1 MNCLKNCYICVEN
14 IRKIEI
20 FFSEPMERTTTT
32 SIVESDQI
40 DFFSVRSGF
49 QEKSS
54 KCSVIEDISGQSKTC
69 KFPFVLRNETFYGCT
84 STGRNRS
91 IIFITYYNFLKC
103 HVICNN
109 SNKVKFTFLISLC
122 ILKIAL
128 FGNSKWINIQ
138 IIHEDIVPYS

>member
-1 MNCLKNCYICVEN
+1 MNCLKKCYIYVEN
-14 IRKIEI
+14 IRKIVI

-32 SIVESDQI
+32 SIAEPDQI

-91 IIFITYYNFLKC
+91 IIFITY
-103 HVICNN
+103 H
-109 SNKVKFTFLISLC
+109 
-122 ILKIAL
+122 
-128 FGNSKWINIQ
+128 NI
-138 IIHEDIVPYS
+138 IIFENVMLYVAIRTK